1 MKKLYKVLA
10 AAFAFALVLASPNMT
25 IMSHAQ
31 GFNADATEW
40 CNGEEGVAPS
50 VEESWAEYLNNPSD
64 SGASNSGGQD
74 SGNHNSGSSNN
85 GNQDSGSS
93 NNSSNHT
100 ETVYNEAGEAQT
112 VVASDGGSSYVK
124 PNYTPGSQTSA
135 GKQNFREVVNA
146 GAGTYKVIHCGSEK
160 MTFTL
165 KDVDGKA
172 KAADSIALKTLADG
186 RWAINFTVKDATGC
200 TIGAPL
206 DRTYMYDTLGVSC
219 VTINDTVIIDIAAES
234 AAK

>member
-10 AAFAFALVLASPNMT
+10 TASAFTIVVASPNMVIT
-25 IMSHAQ
+25 SHAL
-31 GFNADATEW
+31 GFNANSPENTTGGD
-40 CNGEEGVAPS
+40 GEM
-50 VEESWAEYLNNPSD
+50 PSD
-64 SGASNSGGQD
+64 YWSSSSSDSSSSSGGSSGSGSSD
-74 SGNHNSGSSNN
+74 SGNH
-85 GNQDSGSS
+85 DSGSS
-93 NNSSNHT
+93 NSGSTHT
-100 ETVYNEAGEAQT
+100 EIVYNEAGEAQT
-112 VVASDGGSSYVK
+112 VVVSDGGSSYVR

-146 GAGTYKVIHCGSEK
+146 GAGAYKVIHCGSEK

-165 KDVDGKA
+165 KDADGKA
-172 KAADSIALKTLADG
+172 KAADSIALKKLADG
-186 RWAINFTVKDATGC
+186 RWAINFAVKDATGC

>member
-1 MKKLYKVLA
+1 MKKLYKVSA
-10 AAFAFALVLASPNMT
+10 AAFAFALVLASPNT
-25 IMSHAQ
+25 VITSHAF
-31 GFNADATEW
+31 GFNADSPEDTTDYGYCPDDYQWHYDE
-40 CNGEEGVAPS
+40 
-50 VEESWAEYLNNPSD
+50 
-64 SGASNSGGQD
+64 
-74 SGNHNSGSSNN
+74 GSSSS
-85 GNQDSGSS
+85 DSGSS
-93 NNSSNHT
+93 NSGSSDSGSSNSSSHDSGSSNSSSTHT
-100 ETVYNEAGEAQT
+100 ETVYNEAGEATT
-112 VVASDGGSSYVK
+112 VVVSDGGSSYVK

-165 KDVDGKA
+165 KDADGKA

>member
-10 AAFAFALVLASPNMT
+10 TASALALVVASPAT
-25 IMSHAQ
+25 AITSQAF
-31 GFNADATEW
+31 GFNADSPEDTTDYGHLSDERA
-40 CNGEEGVAPS
+40 
-50 VEESWAEYLNNPSD
+50 AEMDAECGFNSSSSSNSSQDTGNHD
-64 SGASNSGGQD
+64 SGSQD
-74 SGNHNSGSSNN
+74 TGNH
-85 GNQDSGSS
+85 DSGSS
-93 NNSSNHT
+93 NSSSTHT
-100 ETVYNEAGEAQT
+100 ETVYNEAGEATT
-112 VVASDGGSSYVK
+112 VVVSDGGSSYVK

-165 KDVDGKA
+165 KDADGKA

>member
-10 AAFAFALVLASPNMT
+10 TASAFALVVASPAT
-25 IMSHAQ
+25 AITSHAF
-31 GFNADATEW
+31 GFNADAYDDTDYGYMPDDYRW
-40 CNGEEGVAPS
+40 HYDEGS
-50 VEESWAEYLNNPSD
+50 SSSD
-64 SGASNSGGQD
+64 SGFSSSD
-74 SGNHNSGSSNN
+74 SSYDSGSS
-85 GNQDSGSS
+85 DSGSS
-93 NNSSNHT
+93 NSSSRDSGSSNSGNHDSGSSNSGYT
-100 ETVYNEAGEAQT
+100 QTGTAAGN
-112 VVASDGGSSYVK
+112 GGSSYVK

-165 KDVDGKA
+165 KDADGKA
-172 KAADSIALKTLADG
+172 KAADSIALKTLDDG

>member
-10 AAFAFALVLASPNMT
+10 TASALALVVASPAT
-25 IMSHAQ
+25 AITSQAF
-31 GFNADATEW
+31 GFDIDASMDDTDYGTRPADRDQTWSIADH
-40 CNGEEGVAPS
+40 GS
-50 VEESWAEYLNNPSD
+50 SD
-64 SGASNSGGQD
+64 SGFSSSSYD
-74 SGNHNSGSSNN
+74 SGSS
-85 GNQDSGSS
+85 DSGSS
-93 NNSSNHT
+93 NSSSRDSGSSNSSSTHT
-100 ETVYNEAGEAQT
+100 ETVYNEAGEATT
-112 VVASDGGSSYVK
+112 VVVSDGGSSYVK

-165 KDVDGKA
+165 KDADGKA

>member
-10 AAFAFALVLASPNMT
+10 TASALALVVASPAT
-25 IMSHAQ
+25 AITSQAF
-31 GFNADATEW
+31 GFNADATMHD
-40 CNGEEGVAPS
+40 GDS
-50 VEESWAEYLNNPSD
+50 VRPADRDQTWSIADHGSSD
-64 SGASNSGGQD
+64 SGSS
-74 SGNHNSGSSNN
+74 NSGSSDSGSSNSSSR
-85 GNQDSGSS
+85 DSGSS

-112 VVASDGGSSYVK
+112 VVVSDGGSSYVK

-165 KDVDGKA
+165 KDADGKA

>member
-10 AAFAFALVLASPNMT
+10 AAFAFALVLASPNT
-25 IMSHAQ
+25 AITSHAF
-31 GFNADATEW
+31 GFNIDAPEDTSGDGYMPDDYDWGYED
-40 CNGEEGVAPS
+40 
-50 VEESWAEYLNNPSD
+50 NNASD
-64 SGASNSGGQD
+64 STPSD
-74 SGNHNSGSSNN
+74 SGNHNSGSQDS
-85 GNQDSGSS
+85 GNHDSGSS

-112 VVASDGGSSYVK
+112 VVVSDGGSSYVK

-165 KDVDGKA
+165 KDADGKA

>member
-10 AAFAFALVLASPNMT
+10 TASALALVVASPNMAIT
-25 IMSHAQ
+25 SQAFGFDIDAKEDTSGDGYLSDEHAAELDAKY
-31 GFNADATEW
+31 GFN
-40 CNGEEGVAPS
+40 
-50 VEESWAEYLNNPSD
+50 SD
-64 SGASNSGGQD
+64 SGSSDTGSQDTGNHD
-74 SGNHNSGSSNN
+74 SGSQDTGNH
-85 GNQDSGSS
+85 DSGSS
-93 NNSSNHT
+93 NNSSTHT

-112 VVASDGGSSYVK
+112 VVVSDGGSSYVK

-135 GKQNFREVVNA
+135 GRQNFREVVNA

-165 KDVDGKA
+165 KDADGKA

>member
-10 AAFAFALVLASPNMT
+10 TASAFALVVASPAT
-25 IMSHAQ
+25 AITSQAFGFDIDAKEDTSGDGYLSDEHAAELDAKY
-31 GFNADATEW
+31 GFN
-40 CNGEEGVAPS
+40 
-50 VEESWAEYLNNPSD
+50 SD
-64 SGASNSGGQD
+64 SGSSDTGSQD
-74 SGNHNSGSSNN
+74 TGNHDSGSSNSSSR
-85 GNQDSGSS
+85 DSGSS
-93 NNSSNHT
+93 NNSSTHT

-112 VVASDGGSSYVK
+112 VVVSDGGSSYVK

-135 GKQNFREVVNA
+135 GRQNFREVVNA

-165 KDVDGKA
+165 KDADGKA
-172 KAADSIALKTLADG
+172 KAANSIALKTLADG

>member
-10 AAFAFALVLASPNMT
+10 TASAFALVVASPNMAIT
-25 IMSHAQ
+25 SQAFGFDIDAKEDTSGDGYLSDEHAAELDAKY
-31 GFNADATEW
+31 GFN
-40 CNGEEGVAPS
+40 
-50 VEESWAEYLNNPSD
+50 SD
-64 SGASNSGGQD
+64 SGSSDTGSQDTGNHD
-74 SGNHNSGSSNN
+74 SGSQDT
-85 GNQDSGSS
+85 GNRDSGSS
-93 NNSSNHT
+93 NSGNHDSGSSNSGYT
-100 ETVYNEAGEAQT
+100 QTGTAAG
-112 VVASDGGSSYVK
+112 SGGSSYVK

-135 GKQNFREVVNA
+135 GRQNFREVVNA

-165 KDVDGKA
+165 KDADGKA
-172 KAADSIALKTLADG
+172 KAADSIALKTLDDG

-219 VTINDTVIIDIAAES
+219 VTINDMVIIDIAAES

>member
-10 AAFAFALVLASPNMT
+10 TASALALIVASPNMT
-25 IMSHAQ
+25 ITSHAF
-31 GFNADATEW
+31 GFDIDAKEDTSGAGYCSDEHTAEW
-40 CNGEEGVAPS
+40 N
-50 VEESWAEYLNNPSD
+50 AEYDSSSSD
-64 SGASNSGGQD
+64 SGSS
-74 SGNHNSGSSNN
+74 SSGSS
-85 GNQDSGSS
+85 DSGSS
-93 NNSSNHT
+93 NSSSRDSGSSNSSSTHT
-100 ETVYNEAGEAQT
+100 EIVYNEAGEAQT
-112 VVASDGGSSYVK
+112 VVVSDGGSSYVK

-165 KDVDGKA
+165 KDADGKA

>member
-1 MKKLYKVLA
+1 MKCPVIIGVVLQA
-10 AAFAFALVLASPNMT
+10 TVVHPAVGLLVLVRLTVAIMT
-25 IMSHAQ
+25 AALPIA
-31 GFNADATEW
+31 
-40 CNGEEGVAPS
+40 VP
-50 VEESWAEYLNNPSD
+50 P
-64 SGASNSGGQD
+64 
-74 SGNHNSGSSNN
+74 
-85 GNQDSGSS
+85 
-93 NNSSNHT
+93 HT
-100 ETVYNEAGEAQT
+100 EIVYNEAGEAQT
-112 VVASDGGSSYVK
+112 VVVSDGGSSYVR

-165 KDVDGKA
+165 KDADGKA
-172 KAADSIALKTLADG
+172 KAADSIALKKLADG
-186 RWAINFTVKDATGC
+186 RWAINFAVKDATGC